1 MNDVTGMPQTAVV
14 LGGGSEIARAVLVAL
29 ARHRLR
35 RVVLT
40 GPTAASLEATAAA
53 AARAGVEAELVVH
66 DLTDV
71 GGIDRLVR
79 EAGDRLG
86 TIDLVLVAAG
96 QLGTARLDELDAT
109 TVAALAGANFVGPA
123 AALVAFGKALAA
135 QGGGRLV
142 VLSSAA
148 GYRVRKANFVYGAA
162 KAGLDGLA
170 QGLRDALEGTGV
182 GVTIV
187 RPGFVRSRMTAG
199 MAPAPMASDPE
210 DVAAAVVAG
219 IERRAEVVWVPSTLG
234 PVLFALRLLP
244 SSLWRR
250 LPG

>member
-1 MNDVTGMPQTAVV
+1 
-14 LGGGSEIARAVLVAL
+14 
-29 ARHRLR
+29 
-35 RVVLT
+35 
-40 GPTAASLEATAAA
+40 
-53 AARAGVEAELVVH
+53 
-66 DLTDV
+66 
-71 GGIDRLVR
+71 
-79 EAGDRLG
+79 
-86 TIDLVLVAAG
+86 
-96 QLGTARLDELDAT
+96 
-109 TVAALAGANFVGPA
+109 
-123 AALVAFGKALAA
+123 
-135 QGGGRLV
+135 GGRLV

-187 RPGFVRSRMTAG
+187 RPGFVRSRMTSG